1 MHETRRRKLTFLS
14 TLLAVPAA
22 AGVATVLRGPR
33 AGVIAGGVTALALGA
48 LRFQM
53 ARWFSDSPAYEVLG
67 RSNGLELR
75 SYPMHI
81 EARAEDIDAT
91 DFEHALTR
99 GFGRLACF
107 IFGANEEREDLPMTT
122 PVVTS
127 MRDGRYQMSFVMPPG
142 RPLSTLPRPKDPR
155 VVLREV
161 PARRLAVL
169 PFRGRFT
176 HDNIAAHERALLER
190 LVEAGLVARG
200 SIFFAGYDS
209 PATLPFLRRNELWI
223 EIV

>member
-1 MHETRRRKLTFLS
+1 MHATQRRKLTFLS
-14 TLLAVPAA
+14 TLIAVPAA
-22 AGVATVLRGPR
+22 AGLATVLRGPR
-33 AGVIAGGVTALALGA
+33 AGAMAGGITALALGA
-48 LRFQM
+48 LRWQM
-53 ARWFSDSPAYEVLG
+53 ARWFADSPAYDVLG
-67 RSNGLELR
+67 KADGLELR
-75 SYPMHI
+75 RYPMLI
-81 EARAEDIDAT
+81 EARAEDIEAT
-91 DFEHALTR
+91 DFEHALDR

-107 IFGANEEREDLPMTT
+107 IYGANAEDEDLPMTT

-127 MRDGRYQMSFVMPPG
+127 MHDGRYQMSFVMPPG
-142 RPLSTLPRPKDPR
+142 RPLSTLPRPNDSR

-161 PARRLAVL
+161 PARRVAVL

-176 HDNIAAHERALLER
+176 HDNIAAHERELLEK

-200 SIFFAGYDS
+200 SIYFAGYDS